1 MDKWYSVAEEKI
13 REAMDKG
20 QFRNLRGQ
28 GRPLDLRRNPFEP
41 PDLRLA
47 HMVLEGA
54 GLSPAWIEERKD
66 LEADCAEA
74 LEALRGGRISEDEF
88 RGAAAAL
95 NRRILT
101 YNLKVPSGGFQR
113 RQIDAEFE
121 IARARRVT

>member
-1 MDKWYSVAEEKI
+1 VAEEKI

-66 LEADCAEA
+66 LEAECAEA
-74 LEALRGGRISEDEF
+74 LDALRSGRMSEDEF
-88 RGAAAAL
+88 RATAAAL

-121 IARARRVT
+121 IRRARSVT